1 MVNDSPAA
9 ATLQELVASVPV
21 WYHTLELA
29 PGVVTPGWFDLR
41 PIVDKMPWPDVR
53 GKRCLDI
60 GTYDGYLAFEME
72 RRGAAEVVATDI
84 ADHNMWDWP
93 AVMREESP
101 AALAAL
107 AGEQKGEGFRIAA
120 EALKSSVKKVA
131 VNIYDLSPADIGTF
145 DVVVCG
151 SLMLHLRDPVRAL
164 EAVRKVCSGKFLS
177 AETIDLWLDRISPR
191 KPAARLNHNMPLCQ
205 WWLPNRA
212 GHRQMLTSAGF
223 AVERSTG
230 PYTIPYGAGHPPP
243 DSTLRGRADA
253 LYQRVFAGQPG
264 VPHAAALAHPAF

>member
-1 MVNDSPAA
+1 MLKDSPPQT
-9 ATLQELVASVPV
+9 TLEKSISSVPV

-41 PIVDKMPWPDVR
+41 SIVNKLPWPDVR

-84 ADHNMWDWP
+84 PDHRGWDWP
-93 AVMREESP
+93 APLRATSP

-107 AGEQKGEGFRIAA
+107 AGEEKGEGFRIAA
-120 EALKSSVKKVA
+120 EALQSSVKKVK
-131 VNIYDLSPADIGTF
+131 VSIYDLSADDVGTF

-164 EAVRKVCSGKFLS
+164 EAVRRVCTGKFLS
-177 AETIDLWLDRISPR
+177 TEAVDLWLDLV
-191 KPAARLNHNMPLCQ
+191 ARSQPVAKLNDELPLCQ

-212 GHRQMLTSAGF
+212 GHRQMLVSAGF
-223 AVERSTG
+223 AIERSVG
-230 PYTIPYGAGHPPP
+230 PYSVPYGVAHPAIGR
-243 DSTLRGRADA
+243 SLRERGRA
-253 LYQRVFAGQPG
+253 LYQRLVAGQPG
-264 VPHAAALAHPAF
+264 VPHAAVLARPSI